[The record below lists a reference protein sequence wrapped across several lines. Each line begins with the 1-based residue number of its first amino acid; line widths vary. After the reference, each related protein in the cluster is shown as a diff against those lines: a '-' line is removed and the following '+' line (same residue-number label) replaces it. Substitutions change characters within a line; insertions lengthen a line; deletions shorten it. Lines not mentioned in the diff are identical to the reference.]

1 MTSSLP
7 LQRARLFRVRLPLA
21 RRMETAH
28 GAIDEREALVL
39 ELEDAEGRR
48 GYGEATPLPDFGT
61 EDLAASRAALE
72 EWTRAAPS
80 AGRSNEPALA
90 QQVTN
95 TPCAAFAWSTA
106 WMDLTARREDVS
118 LVSRLGALA
127 GLEGASPSRVASQAL
142 VGGAAPDA
150 VADRARA
157 AREQGF
163 GAFKL
168 KLAVSPETR
177 DPALDVERVAAL
189 REAVGSSARVRL
201 DANEAWGEVEAQR
214 ALAAFARFDV
224 DYVEQPV
231 ARSDVTALARLAA
244 DPSVTVAADE
254 ALQGDGWR
262 ACLEAGLTV
271 FVVKPAA
278 LGSLD
283 VSIDLAR
290 RVREAGGRLVW
301 STLIDGAIGRG
312 VACALAAATGD
323 PNEVH
328 GLGTGPLLTR
338 DLVPQA
344 DAFVDGTLP
353 VPSGPGL
360 GVVPSDFVLDAAELL
375 FEVRG

>member
-1 MTSSLP
+1 
-7 LQRARLFRVRLPLA
+7 
-21 RRMETAH
+21 METAH

-72 EWTRAAPS
+72 EWTQAAPS
-80 AGRSNEPALA
+80 AGLSNEPTLA
-90 QQVTN
+90 RQVTT

-106 WMDLTARREDVS
+106 WMDLMARREGVS
-118 LVSRLGALA
+118 LVSRLRALA
-127 GLEGASPSRVASQAL
+127 GLEGRSPSRVASQAL
-142 VGGAAPDA
+142 VGGVAPDA

-163 GAFKL
+163 RAFKL
-168 KLAVSPETR
+168 KLAVSSETR

-201 DANEAWGEVEAQR
+201 DANEAWSEAQAQR

-231 ARSDVTALARLAA
+231 ARADVTALARLAA
-244 DPSVTVAADE
+244 GPSVTVAADE

-262 ACLEAGLTV
+262 GCLEAGLTV

-283 VSIDLAR
+283 VSIELAR
-290 RVREAGGRLVW
+290 RVRAAGGRLVW

-344 DAFVDGTLP
+344 EAVVDGTLP

-360 GVVPSDFVLDAAELL
+360 GVVPSDSVLDAAELL

>member
-1 MTSSLP
+1 VTSSLP
-7 LQRARLFRVRLPLA
+7 LQRARLFRMRLPLA

-39 ELEDAEGRR
+39 DLEDADGRH

-72 EWTRAAPS
+72 ESSRAALS
-80 AGRSNEPALA
+80 AGRSSEPTEA
-90 QQVTN
+90 QHVTA

-106 WMDLTARREDVS
+106 WMDLSARREDVD
-118 LVSRLGALA
+118 LVSRLRALA
-127 GLEGASPSRVASQAL
+127 GFEGESPTRVASQAL
-142 VGGAAPDA
+142 IGGWAPDA

-163 GAFKL
+163 VAFKL

-177 DPALDVERVAAL
+177 DPALDIERVAAL
-189 REAVGSSARVRL
+189 REAVGASARVRL
-201 DANEAWGEVEAQR
+201 DANEAWSEAEAER
-214 ALAAFARFDV
+214 ALAVFARFDV

-231 ARSDVTALARLAA
+231 ARADVAALARLAA
-244 DPSVTVAADE
+244 GSEVGVAADE
-254 ALQGDGWR
+254 ALQGGGWR
-262 ACLEAGLTV
+262 ACLDAGLTV
-271 FVVKPAA
+271 FVAKPAA

-290 RVREAGGRLVW
+290 RVHASGGRLVW

-312 VACALAAATGD
+312 MACALAAATGD

-328 GLGTGPLLTR
+328 GLGTGPLLAR
-338 DLVPQA
+338 DLVPES

-353 VPSGPGL
+353 VSPGPGL
-360 GVVPSDFVLDAAELL
+360 GVVPSDSVLDAAELL
-375 FEVRG
+375 FEVGG